1 MHKEQVT
8 QINPRTL
15 TDKELIR
22 YAEDYVNNGGLNE
35 EYQKELIK
43 RLSAR
48 VNH

>member
-22 YAEDYVNNGGLNE
+22 FAEDYANNGGLNK
-35 EYQKELIK
+35 EYQKELIQ

-48 VNH
+48 VNY

>member
-48 VNH
+48 VHH

>member
-15 TDKELIR
+15 SDKELVR
-22 YAEDYVNNGGLNE
+22 FAEDYVNNGGLNE

-43 RLSAR
+43 RLSAK